1 MKLLFL
7 SNGHGEDEIA
17 IRIIKRLQS
26 SPHCPG
32 ITALPLVGNGYAYI
46 RLGIPLLDR
55 GQKMP
60 SGEGVEG
67 VGEAV
72 DRVNQVDW
80 V

>member
-32 ITALPLVGNGYAYI
+32 ITALPLVGNGYAYT

-55 GQKMP
+55 V
-60 SGEGVEG
+60 S
-67 VGEAV
+67 
-72 DRVNQVDW
+72 R
-80 V
+80 

>member
-1 MKLLFL
+1 M

-26 SPHCPG
+26 SPLCPD
-32 ITALPLVGNGYAYI
+32 ITALSLVGNGYAYT

-60 SGEGVEG
+60 SGVL
-67 VGEAV
+67 
-72 DRVNQVDW
+72 
-80 V
+80 